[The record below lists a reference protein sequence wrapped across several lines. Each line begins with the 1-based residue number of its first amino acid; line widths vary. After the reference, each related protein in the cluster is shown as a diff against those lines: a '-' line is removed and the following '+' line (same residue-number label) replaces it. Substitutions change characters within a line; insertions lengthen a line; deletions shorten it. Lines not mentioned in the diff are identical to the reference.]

1 MVRRANENSE
11 NSMNGDDAALRIVV
25 LADGPESETLATK
38 IYEGLCARLPGGA
51 ATRLSV
57 WRFDSI
63 NHRRTER
70 AVDNDIREADVVM
83 VAADGR
89 QPLHGGAEM
98 ALGEWLLGPAA
109 ARFGLVEVLRG
120 IAEEEKDG
128 SPVHQYLKELTTE
141 AGTEFLSHTASRADD
156 EIVAPMLAGARPRG
170 MVELLGNEDLLAT
183 AVPMRRWG
191 INE

>member
-1 MVRRANENSE
+1 
-11 NSMNGDDAALRIVV
+11 
-25 LADGPESETLATK
+25 
-38 IYEGLCARLPGGA
+38 
-51 ATRLSV
+51 
-57 WRFDSI
+57 
-63 NHRRTER
+63 
-70 AVDNDIREADVVM
+70 M

-89 QPLHGGAEM
+89 QPLPGGAEA
-98 ALGEWLLGPAA
+98 ALGEWLLGSAA

-128 SPVHQYLKELTTE
+128 SPVHQYLKELATE
-141 AGTEFLSHTASRADD
+141 AGTEFLSHTASPADD

-170 MVELLGNEDLLAT
+170 TGVLVWNDDLLATT